1 MGKCLLE
8 MKNISKTFPGVKA
21 LDDVSIQIKHGKV
34 VALLGANGAGKST
47 LMKILSGAYSCDSGE
62 IYINGKKLPKEY
74 KPIEARKH
82 GIAIIYQELSLM
94 KELTVAENIYLTHE
108 PLLSKSLKLIDYK
121 KMYKLAEE
129 QLAKLHADYINVK
142 AKVKELPLPEQQMVE
157 IAKALAVDCKII
169 IMDEPTTS
177 LTWDET
183 KRLFDVIRALKQ
195 QDISVVYISHRM
207 DEIFK
212 ISDST
217 IIMRDGKLVG
227 EMDMN
232 EITKE
237 GIITMMTGRKVKK
250 VEKKEN
256 KLNCSDKDVLLEL
269 REISDGKFIKNISL
283 KLHKN
288 EVLGIGGLV
297 GSKRTE
303 LFKMV
308 VGADKMTKGKIFV
321 AGREVSINNPKEAI
335 SNGIGYLSE
344 NRKEEGLNLGL
355 SIKEN
360 IITTDMKSV
369 SNYSYLN
376 QSKILNICNNYIEK
390 IGIKGVANQNVIN
403 LSGGNQQKVAI
414 AKWLHA
420 NCKIVIFDEPTRG
433 IDIGAK
439 AEIYQIIREFTSK
452 GYGAIVISSE
462 VAELAEVC
470 DRVIVMSKGEI
481 THEVTGENL
490 NQDYILKCITSKE
503 VV

>member
-1 MGKCLLE
+1 MGECLLE

-21 LDDVSIQIKHGKV
+21 LEDVSIQVKHGKV

-62 IYINGKKLPKEY
+62 IYINGNQLPKEY
-74 KPIEARKH
+74 KPMEARKH

-94 KELTVAENIYLTHE
+94 RELTVAENIYLTHE
-108 PLLSKSLKLIDYK
+108 PLFNKHLKLIDYK
-121 KMYKLAEE
+121 KMYKQAKG
-129 QLAKLHADYINVK
+129 QLAKLHADYINEK
-142 AKVKELPLPEQQMVE
+142 TKVGELPLPEQQMVE
-157 IAKALAVDCKII
+157 IAKALAIDCKII

-195 QDISVVYISHRM
+195 QDISVIYISHRM

-212 ISDST
+212 IADST

-232 EITKE
+232 EITKD
-237 GIITMMTGRKVKK
+237 GIITMMTGREIKK
-250 VEKKEN
+250 VDKKGKVFNYTN
-256 KLNCSDKDVLLEL
+256 KNILLQLNGV
-269 REISDGKFIKNISL
+269 SDGKFIKNASL
-283 KLHKN
+283 KLHEN

-308 VGADKMTKGKIFV
+308 VGADKMMDGKIFV
-321 AGREVSINNPKEAI
+321 SGKEVCIKNPKEAI
-335 SNGIGYLSE
+335 SHGIGYLSE

-355 SIKEN
+355 TIKEN
-360 IITTDMKSV
+360 IVTTDMKSV
-369 SNYSYLN
+369 SRYSYLN
-376 QSKILNICNNYIEK
+376 QKIILNVCNEYIQK
-390 IGIKGVANQNVIN
+390 IGIKGIPSQNVIN

-420 NCKIVIFDEPTRG
+420 NCNILIFDEPTRG
-433 IDIGAK
+433 IDVGAK
-439 AEIYQIIREFTSK
+439 AEIYHIIREFTSK
-452 GYGAIVISSE
+452 GRGAIVISSE

-481 THEVTGENL
+481 THEVTGEDL
-490 NQDYILKCITSKE
+490 NQDYILKCITTKE
-503 VV
+503 VG